1 MKLVPYRNAMLLA
14 AIVPLL
20 AGCGAVGRLKQ
31 VGKPPR
37 IDPAEAPIAPTVT
50 PSLGDQARDGRDPA
64 TMVEPGGSASLF
76 RTGAGAFFHDQRA
89 AQVGDILTVRI
100 SIADSATLDNKSS
113 RARSGSEN
121 VGLPSFLGLEGTLKK
136 VLPSGANPASLV
148 DAKNASGSTGSGNTS
163 RSEQINTVVAATVVG
178 VLPNGNLVIRG
189 HQEVRVNFEL
199 RQLLV
204 SGVVRPQD
212 IARDNSILSSQI
224 ADARISYGG
233 RGQIT
238 DVQQPRWGQQV
249 FDAVFPF

>member
-1 MKLVPYRNAMLLA
+1 MRLQPYRGALLLT

-20 AGCGAVGRLKQ
+20 AGCGSVGRLKAI
-31 VGKPPR
+31 GKPPK
-37 IDPAEAPIAPTVT
+37 IEAAETPVAPTVT
-50 PSLGDQARDGRDPA
+50 PSLGDRAQYGRDPA
-64 TMVEPGGSASLF
+64 TMTEPGGSASLF

-89 AQVGDILTVRI
+89 SQVGDILTVRI

-113 RARSGSEN
+113 RARSGNDS
-121 VGLPSFLGLEGTLKK
+121 VGLPNFLGLENTLKK
-136 VLPSGANPASLV
+136 VLPSGANPTSLI
-148 DAKNASGSTGSGNTS
+148 DTKNASGSTGTGNTS

-204 SGVVRPQD
+204 SGIVRPQD
-212 IARDNSILSSQI
+212 IARDNSVLSSQI

-249 FDAVFPF
+249 IEAVSPF

>member
-1 MKLVPYRNAMLLA
+1 MRLLPRRSMLLIA
-14 AIVPLL
+14 TTLPLL
-20 AGCGAVGRLKQ
+20 AGCGAVGRLKA

-37 IDPAEAPIAPTVT
+37 IEPAETPVAPTVT
-50 PSLGDQARDGRDPA
+50 PSLGDQARAGRDPA
-64 TMVEPGGSASLF
+64 AIAEPGASASLF
-76 RTGAGAFFHDQRA
+76 RTGAGAFFHGQRA

-100 SIADSATLDNKSS
+100 SIADSASLDNKSS
-113 RARSGSEN
+113 RARSGSES
-121 VGLPSFLGLEGTLKK
+121 VGLPNLLGLENTIRK
-136 VLPSGANPASLV
+136 VLPSGADPATLV
-148 DAKNASGSTGSGNTS
+148 NTKNASGSTGSGNTS

-178 VLPNGNLVIRG
+178 VLPNGNLMIRG

-204 SGVVRPQD
+204 TGIVRPQD

-233 RGQIT
+233 RGQLT

>member
-1 MKLVPYRNAMLLA
+1 M
-14 AIVPLL
+14 
-20 AGCGAVGRLKQ
+20 
-31 VGKPPR
+31 
-37 IDPAEAPIAPTVT
+37 T
-50 PSLGDQARDGRDPA
+50 
-64 TMVEPGGSASLF
+64 EPGGSASLF

-89 AQVGDILTVRI
+89 SQVGDILTVRI
-100 SIADSATLDNKSS
+100 SVADSATLDNKSS
-113 RARSGSEN
+113 RARSGNDSI
-121 VGLPSFLGLEGTLKK
+121 GLPNFLGLENTLKK
-136 VLPSGANPASLV
+136 VLPSGANPASLI
-148 DAKNASGSTGSGNTS
+148 DTKNASGSTGTGNTS

-204 SGVVRPQD
+204 SGIVRPQD
-212 IARDNSILSSQI
+212 IARDNSVLSSQI

-249 FDAVFPF
+249 IEAVSPF